1 MLQLVCNNCWRLTG
15 YVLYEVTLQM
25 FQMVPFF
32 GSGGRAPQLTL
43 PETGRVALCSISGCH
58 DHGAA
63 SNKVGAVHRKA
74 GTQTSLGVFFGT

>member
-43 PETGRVALCSISGCH
+43 PETRPRGSVLHKRVP
-58 DHGAA
+58 
-63 SNKVGAVHRKA
+63 
-74 GTQTSLGVFFGT
+74 